1 MKHLLLLTND
11 DGYTSPGL
19 RALWEA
25 LDGEFET
32 LVVAPRRQRS
42 WIGKAIS
49 NPGPLTLE
57 TETVGGKAVYII
69 NDGLPADCANIG
81 LYHLCPCKPAM
92 VISGINIGPNF
103 TSSLALAS
111 GTVGAALEA
120 AENGVLG
127 IAVSFDL
134 DMSLYRQMESGHEQ
148 EQVVHYQE
156 AAEIVRAVVRS
167 LTQNPCPPDVKLINL
182 VIPQRVAQPLKVVPC
197 APLPYEYGSVFIRK
211 DGQFYNRSVGFLE
224 DQVTIIPGSDVWV
237 VRRGWVA
244 LTAYTG
250 RLETTTM
257 DFTV

>member
-1 MKHLLLLTND
+1 MKKLLLLTND

-32 LVVAPRRQRS
+32 LVVAPKRQRS
-42 WIGKAIS
+42 WIGKAIT

-57 TETVGGKAVYII
+57 TETVDEKAVHVI
-69 NDGLPADCANIG
+69 NDGLPADCTNIG
-81 LYHLCPCKPAM
+81 LYHLCPRRPDM

-134 DMSLYRQMESGHEQ
+134 DMALYRQMEAGHQEEQ
-148 EQVVHYQE
+148 IAYFRE
-156 AAEIVRAVVRS
+156 AAEIVCTLVCS
-167 LTQNPCPPDVKLINL
+167 LTEKPPAPDVKLINL
-182 VIPQRVAQPLKVVPC
+182 LIPQRVAQPIRIVPC
-197 APLPYEYGSVFIRK
+197 VPLPYEYGSVFIRK
-211 DGQFYNRSVGFLE
+211 EAQFYNRSVGFLE
-224 DQVTIIPGSDVWV
+224 DQATILPDSDVWA
-237 VRRGWVA
+237 VRQGWVA

-250 RLETTTM
+250 KLETTR
-257 DFTV
+257 

>member
-1 MKHLLLLTND
+1 MKKLLLLTND

-25 LDGEFET
+25 LDGDYET
-32 LVVAPRRQRS
+32 LVVAPKRQRS
-42 WIGKAIS
+42 WIGKAIT

-57 TETVGGKAVYII
+57 TETVDGKAVYII
-69 NDGLPADCANIG
+69 NDGLPADCTNIG
-81 LYHLCPCKPAM
+81 LYHLCLRKPDM

-127 IAVSFDL
+127 MAVSFDL
-134 DMSLYRQMESGHEQ
+134 DMALYQQMEAGYQQ
-148 EQVVHYQE
+148 EQITYFRE
-156 AAEIVRAVVRS
+156 AAAIVRQVVRL
-167 LTQNPCPPDVKLINL
+167 LTEQPPAPDVKLINL
-182 VIPQRVAQPLKVVPC
+182 VIPQQVAQPLRIVPC
-197 APLPYEYGSVFIRK
+197 APLPYEYGSVFIRR

-224 DQVTIIPGSDVWV
+224 DQATIMPDSDVWV
-237 VRRGWVA
+237 VRQGWVA

-250 RLETTTM
+250 KLERI
-257 DFTV
+257 DFNL

>member
-1 MKHLLLLTND
+1 MTLLLLTND

-19 RALWEA
+19 RALWET
-25 LDGEFET
+25 LDAEFKT
-32 LVVAPRRQRS
+32 IVVAPKRQRS

-49 NPGPLTLE
+49 NPGPLALE
-57 TETVGGKAVYII
+57 TETIGGKAVYII

-81 LYHLCPCKPAM
+81 LYHLCPYIPDM

-134 DMSLYRQMESGHEQ
+134 DRALYHQIESRHEPD
-148 EQVVHYQE
+148 QVGYFGE
-156 AAEIVRAVVRS
+156 AAEIVCQVVRH
-167 LTQNPCPPDVKLINL
+167 LVEKPCAPEVKLINL
-182 VIPQRVAQPLKVVPC
+182 VIPQRVALPVKIVSC
-197 APLPYEYGSVFIRK
+197 EPLPYEYGSVFIRK

-224 DQVTIIPGSDVWV
+224 EQATITPMSDVWV
-237 VRRGWVA
+237 VRQGWVA

-250 RLETTTM
+250 KLETTRI
-257 DFTV
+257 DFTL

>member
-1 MKHLLLLTND
+1 LYPMMKLLLLTND

-25 LDGEFET
+25 LDADYET
-32 LVVAPRRQRS
+32 LVVAPKRQRS
-42 WIGKAIS
+42 WVGKAIT

-57 TETVGGKAVYII
+57 TESVSGKEVYII
-69 NDGLPADCANIG
+69 NDGLPADCTNIG
-81 LYHLCPCKPAM
+81 LYHLCPRPPDM

-134 DMSLYRQMESGHEQ
+134 DMTLYRQMEAGHDQ
-148 EQVVHYQE
+148 DQVEHFRQ
-156 AAEIVRAVVRS
+156 AAEVVASIVKRA
-167 LTQNPCPPDVKLINL
+167 PFAPEIKLINL
-182 VIPQRVAQPLKVVPC
+182 IIPQQLEQPIKIVPC
-197 APLPYEYGSVFIRK
+197 VPLPYEYGSVFIRK

-224 DQVTIIPGSDVWV
+224 EQAAITPMSDVWA
-237 VRRGWVA
+237 VRQGWVA

-250 RLETTTM
+250 KLETTGINL
-257 DFTV
+257 